1 MSFSQDAVI
10 ASIPS
15 HLRQFVVHQNYE
27 EYTPQ
32 DQAVWRYIMRRNLE
46 FLSKV
51 AHPAYLT
58 GLEKTGIS
66 LDAIPDI
73 EDMNRRLSNIGW
85 KAVVVDGFVPPAAF
99 MEFQAHKILVISA
112 EIRNIKN
119 ILYTPAPDIVH
130 EAAGHAPII
139 ADETYATYLQRI
151 GEYGAKS
158 VFSKL
163 DYEIYEAIRQLSI
176 IKEYPDATPEEI
188 ESAERELEA
197 KVAANT
203 VPSES
208 AYLARLHWWTVEY
221 GLIGQPDDF
230 KIYGAGILSSVG
242 ESKACLNPEVQK
254 IPLSVKTADV
264 DYDIT
269 RMQPQ
274 LFVAASF
281 QHLLDVLEEF
291 ADTMCFRKGGLESVR
306 QVMASENVG
315 TIELDSGLQISGVIS
330 EALTDAQGNLAFIRT
345 AGPTAMAFG
354 DRELDGHGIQWHKDG
369 FSSPV
374 GEVSSAGKLLHC
386 CNPDELAEAGI
397 REGEHARIAF
407 DSGYIAEG
415 VVSGLTYSH
424 GKLLLIS
431 FSECTVSNPDGQIV
445 YNAEWGPFDMAVG
458 TKVVSAYSGSA
469 DKEKFNVY
477 PPKSDKKAIKVTYS
491 AQQKALFAI
500 YEHVDGLRR
509 AGSDASPQDLDK
521 AFTALQQHPDAWLA
535 RLELLEACRN
545 AGAVELQSK
554 LERELA
560 SIGSSNPEIGELID
574 SGLQF
579 LANPA
584 TLPDP
589 DYGTR

>member
-1 MSFSQDAVI
+1 MSFSQEAVI

-15 HLRQFVVHQNYE
+15 HLRQFVVRQIYD

-32 DQAVWRYIMRRNLE
+32 DHAVWRYVMRRNLD

-51 AHPAYLT
+51 AHPAYLS

-66 LDAIPDI
+66 LDYIPDI
-73 EDMNRRLSNIGW
+73 EDMNARLSKIGW

-119 ILYTPAPDIVH
+119 LLYTPAPDIIH

-139 ADETYATYLQRI
+139 ADETYANYLQKI

-176 IKEYPDATPEEI
+176 IKEYPDAAPEQI
-188 ESAERELEA
+188 ESAERELDE

-221 GLIGQPDDF
+221 GLIGKTDDF

-242 ESKACLNPEVQK
+242 ESKACLDP
-254 IPLSVKTADV
+254 SVKKIQHSIKTAEV

-269 RMQPQ
+269 RMQPH

-291 ADTMCFRKGGLESVR
+291 ADTMCFRKGGVESVR

-315 TIELDSGLQISGVIS
+315 TVVLDSGLQISGVIS
-330 EALTDAQGNLAFIRT
+330 DIVVGGDKSIQFIRT
-345 AGPTAMAFG
+345 SSQTSLAFNNK
-354 DRELDGHGIQWHKDG
+354 ELEGHGITYHADG
-369 FSSPV
+369 FSSPLGGV
-374 GEVSSAGKLLHC
+374 KDSDTLLQHMTDLELEAIGLLPGKISKI
-386 CNPDELAEAGI
+386 EFE
-397 REGEHARIAF
+397 
-407 DSGYIAEG
+407 SGYTVEG
-415 VVSGLTYSH
+415 IPGTILRIDEQIV
-424 GKLLLIS
+424 LIP
-431 FSECTVSNPDGQIV
+431 FTNCTVSDPQGKRV
-445 YNAEWGPFDMAVG
+445 FEPEWGTFDMAVG
-458 TKVVSAYSGSA
+458 NTVISAFSGSA

-477 PPKSDKKAIKVTYS
+477 PNKSDKKAIKVIYS
-491 AQQKALFAI
+491 DKQKALFKLYQHIDDLRTGVSTTNGDTLDRLFQKLSA
-500 YEHVDGLRR
+500 EHKN
-509 AGSDASPQDLDK
+509 S
-521 AFTALQQHPDAWLA
+521 WLIL
-535 RLELLEACRN
+535 LELLE
-545 AGAVELQSK
+545 
-554 LERELA
+554 LA
-560 SIGSSNPEIGELID
+560 SLEGESVLVNKLKKNLAEIGATDPETNELIQTGIALY
-574 SGLQF
+574 S
-579 LANPA
+579 A
-584 TLPDP
+584 
-589 DYGTR
+589 